1 MRELSGCDEKRD
13 SQSLRDGMVFLV
25 VKNAAAGPILKIAA
39 AAVKKRKNGYRLDIS
54 RI

>member
-13 SQSLRDGMVFLV
+13 SQSLKDGMVFLEF
-25 VKNAAAGPILKIAA
+25 KNVAAGPILKIAVS
-39 AAVKKRKNGYRLDIS
+39 AVKKRKGRYRLGIS